1 MECNCASCQ
10 RAFFCLTQKG
20 SLRFLNRRAVLLRDS
35 SAQKVKNAQVHGAL
49 PRFSRPAHSKLSA
62 NANVSRPFHVSRRT
76 TLQLLRFPHVQ
87 EEIEQRLHKKTQDAS
102 SI

>member
-1 MECNCASCQ
+1 MECKLPTGLFLPYSKGVPAVFEPARSVITGQQCHQKRPRCMAPSHAS
-10 RAFFCLTQKG
+10 A
-20 SLRFLNRRAVLLRDS
+20 
-35 SAQKVKNAQVHGAL
+35 
-49 PRFSRPAHSKLSA
+49 AHSKLSA
-62 NANVSRPFHVSRRT
+62 NANVSRPFNVSRRT